1 MANILLRSPY
11 YLRPNGVTGATS
23 ANLSLSLDGTERYTL
38 SKDTDSQ
45 GTVIFE
51 ISELSRDYLEVYFYG
66 SYLPVT
72 VDISAVITFLDSENT
87 PLSSVVYSHTGFDG
101 YGEFKDGS
109 NPTISSNTLLQSNTK
124 IYLPDNTQGKV
135 ATESNNDILYNT
147 IISTT
152 KGNVTVGTHTINV
165 NRVCEPKYSPIK
177 ITFVN
182 RFGALQDLWFF
193 KKTVESLSVKRDSFK
208 RNILTSGG
216 QYNTFKHAKR
226 TLNVIGNEKFTC
238 NSGFVDEQM
247 NEVFKQ
253 LMLSEQIWATI
264 SGIVHPVDIVS
275 SELQYKTSLNDKL
288 INFTVDFEYAYDTI
302 NNIR

>member
-72 VDISAVITFLDSENT
+72 VDISAVITFLDSENA

-147 IISTT
+147 ITSTT

-193 KKTVESLSVKRDSFK
+193 KKTVESLSVRRDSFK
-208 RNILTSGG
+208 RNI
-216 QYNTFKHAKR
+216 QHQVVNTTHLN
-226 TLNVIGNEKFTC
+226 TLRE
-238 NSGFVDEQM
+238 
-247 NEVFKQ
+247 
-253 LMLSEQIWATI
+253 
-264 SGIVHPVDIVS
+264 H
-275 SELQYKTSLNDKL
+275 
-288 INFTVDFEYAYDTI
+288 
-302 NNIR
+302 